1 MPTLSTVL
9 LSIKGEVRKANL
21 QLNSNGD
28 LVMDTIQKYFKKKDE
43 PECVCCYE
51 YDNKFIFIFGYKKGK
66 KGTENKIELPDPYV
80 ETTLFG
86 DALIIASLSNKWDNP
101 VPFTVEQWNTFYN
114 GVGDAGDEGDEDE
127 DEDEEDLNR
136 PQASFSSN
144 ASLSFRPCVSRFS
157 MNSPSVASL
166 VYRLLCVGSGVGF
179 QGSKGLLCLSACT
192 EYPVPYSIVAIPS
205 MLSSSSSSSLS
216 LLYPGPKSLRL
227 FDCEWGRGSGS
238 SLTSFHCAYSLGVIS
253 PHSRKYLRG
262 SLGSIRGYILCSCS
276 CSPTVGV
283 TT

>member
-21 QLNSNGD
+21 QLNSGGD

-66 KGTENKIELPDPYV
+66 KGTENKTELPDPYV

-114 GVGDAGDEGDEDE
+114 GAGDEGDEDE
-127 DEDEEDLNR
+127 EGEGDEDEDEVVSAEDEDSVKDDFEDVDSEKNSIIEGVDDEDEPDEVAVPVKRKRATAYNKVDTSGLKEEISR
-136 PQASFSSN
+136 HIVF
-144 ASLSFRPCVSRFS
+144 LSIIIC
-157 MNSPSVASL
+157 
-166 VYRLLCVGSGVGF
+166 RLINV
-179 QGSKGLLCLSACT
+179 LL
-192 EYPVPYSIVAIPS
+192 
-205 MLSSSSSSSLS
+205 
-216 LLYPGPKSLRL
+216 
-227 FDCEWGRGSGS
+227 
-238 SLTSFHCAYSLGVIS
+238 
-253 PHSRKYLRG
+253 
-262 SLGSIRGYILCSCS
+262 
-276 CSPTVGV
+276 
-283 TT
+283 